1 MAKAQ
6 GDKFKTWTDT
16 EMNKRVSEYE
26 KKWEELIKPYYD
38 SLVNDTTKEYQLE
51 ETEESKVIIRTRQLN
66 DVECTGKTK
75 FWLGTLKKEDYKV
88 VNTTYIIEGLTVD
101 KLTGQETRISYQ
113 MFEGKNKMNEANEA
127 FKALKQYLG

>member
-6 GDKFKTWTDT
+6 GDGYRTWTDT
-16 EMNKRVSEYE
+16 EMNRRIAEHE

-51 ETEESKVIIRTRQLN
+51 ETEDTKVIIRTRQLN
-66 DVECTGKTK
+66 DVECIGKTK
-75 FWLGTLKKEDYKV
+75 FWLGTLNKKDYRI
-88 VNTTYIIEGLTVD
+88 VNTTYIIEGLTAN
-101 KLTGQETRISYQ
+101 KLTGQETRLSFQ
-113 MFEGKNKMNEANEA
+113 MFEGADKKDDANKA